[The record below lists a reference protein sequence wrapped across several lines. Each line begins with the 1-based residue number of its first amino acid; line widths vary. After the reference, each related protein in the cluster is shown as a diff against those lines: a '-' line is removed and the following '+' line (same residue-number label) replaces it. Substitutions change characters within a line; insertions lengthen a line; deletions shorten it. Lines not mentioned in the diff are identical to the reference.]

1 MVVIFTLITTGSTN
15 NMYPVT
21 RMEKLKPLK
30 AFQWNGLLPAVCEKN

>member
-1 MVVIFTLITTGSTN
+1 MVVIVTLIITGSTSD
-15 NMYPVT
+15 MYPVI